1 MKAVS
6 VRELSQG
13 GASKA
18 VRAAESEPVLVSRHN
33 EPAVII
39 VSLKDVARVAGQ
51 LSGDPDL
58 YAAVLRLMAVDLFD
72 HGVLSMGRA
81 AQFASLTMGDFI
93 DLCDQLQVSI
103 LREPDE
109 GLKEEVDAF
118 SAWLQTAKV

>member
-1 MKAVS
+1 MKALS

-33 EPAVII
+33 EPAVVM
-39 VSLKDVARVAGQ
+39 VSLKDVARVSGQ

-58 YAAVLRLMAVDLFD
+58 YSAVLRLIAVDLFE

-81 AQFASLTMGDFI
+81 AQFAGLPMGDFI
-93 DLCDQLQVSI
+93 DLCDRLQVSI

-109 GLKEEVDAF
+109 GLEEEVDAF
-118 SAWLQTAKV
+118 GAWLRKAKE